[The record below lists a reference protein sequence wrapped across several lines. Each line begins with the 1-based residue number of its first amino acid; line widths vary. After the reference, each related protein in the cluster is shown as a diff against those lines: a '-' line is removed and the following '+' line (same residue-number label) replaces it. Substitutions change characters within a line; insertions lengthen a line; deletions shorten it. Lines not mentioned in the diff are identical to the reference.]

1 MIQPTEQFTV
11 SSTILRPKLDLE
23 TLIETSLPSLPKGL
37 MRIKLMLSDP
47 NTSNRAISEV
57 ISYEPNLVVRLL
69 RLANS
74 TLYLL
79 ERNVSTI
86 SGAINVIGFKILN
99 DIVMVELTTSAFNK
113 EICKS
118 AYSRKIWEH
127 SLVVAL
133 LAREIS
139 ETLEMRG
146 TEEAFT
152 CGLLHDIGKIILLSN
167 DSEGF
172 PKLLE
177 IQGEKDMLIGEH
189 QTYGYNHA
197 EVGSLIARRWGL
209 PEEIYYTILHHHNP
223 SQSPQPMVVTH
234 IVDIADILA
243 NIKGYGVRGEF
254 PEKLS
259 LSESVIK
266 LGLSEPH
273 LENCWNRIQPGLKHL
288 ISNFN

>member
-1 MIQPTEQFTV
+1 MLQSTEQFTL
-11 SSTILRPKLDLE
+11 SPTPLKPKLDLD

-37 MRIKLMLSDP
+37 MRIKTMLSDP
-47 NTSNRAISEV
+47 NTSTRAISEV

-74 TLYLL
+74 TIYLL
-79 ERNVSTI
+79 EKNVSTI
-86 SGAINVIGFKILN
+86 AGALNVIGFKILN
-99 DIVMVELTTSAFNK
+99 DLVMVEIAASSFNK

-146 TEEAFT
+146 TEESFT
-152 CGLLHDIGKIILLSN
+152 CGLLHDIGKIILLSK
-167 DSEGF
+167 DPEF
-172 PKLLE
+172 FIKLLE
-177 IQGEKDMLIGEH
+177 IQGEKDMLMSEH

-234 IVDIADILA
+234 IVDVADLLA
-243 NIKGYGVRGEF
+243 NIKGYGVRSETS
-254 PEKLS
+254 EKIS
-259 LSESVIK
+259 FSDSAIK
-266 LGLSEPH
+266 LGLSEPL
-273 LENCWNRIQPGLKHL
+273 LENCWNRVQPGLKHL
-288 ISNFN
+288 INNFN